1 MKLSRLFKPRAPRAD
16 PALPRT
22 VLGAMREDRGRFADL
37 RDARVLV
44 YWPHGFGDW
53 VHLSTIAPLLEQS
66 NTYAITRFGDDYVTL
81 MEGNRYF
88 APLYSGIRAPGDGEQ
103 QGARHLGVDL
113 RACNGGRVKL
123 ALPPPLDEEVL
134 RFGPEALLWTDYPET
149 EGRRPYPFHTKA
161 RNLARLLVRRQRLD
175 GFDLSQPLRSTLD
188 FSVPETT
195 GRVVD
200 ERLARF
206 APPGSRIAV
215 VSRAGVT
222 AARKNWGKPSDVREL
237 AAALRARDPKW
248 RVVSMDGE
256 SFEGVA
262 GFRELFGD
270 VDEPF
275 ARTLK
280 AVLARTDLLVGVPAG
295 PLHLAMAHGG
305 LPVVGLWMAHHPDW
319 YDEPNP
325 VAMHLVG
332 RYVRDRGFDR
342 RPATTTKP
350 PSLQHRIAYVDTPE
364 IPVARVLEAIE
375 AITG

>member
-1 MKLSRLFKPRAPRAD
+1 
-16 PALPRT
+16 
-22 VLGAMREDRGRFADL
+22 
-37 RDARVLV
+37 
-44 YWPHGFGDW
+44 
-53 VHLSTIAPLLEQS
+53 
-66 NTYAITRFGDDYVTL
+66 
-81 MEGNRYF
+81 
-88 APLYSGIRAPGDGEQ
+88 
-103 QGARHLGVDL
+103 
-113 RACNGGRVKL
+113 
-123 ALPPPLDEEVL
+123 
-134 RFGPEALLWTDYPET
+134 
-149 EGRRPYPFHTKA
+149 
-161 RNLARLLVRRQRLD
+161 
-175 GFDLSQPLRSTLD
+175 
-188 FSVPETT
+188 
-195 GRVVD
+195 
-200 ERLARF
+200 
-206 APPGSRIAV
+206 
-215 VSRAGVT
+215 
-222 AARKNWGKPSDVREL
+222 
-237 AAALRARDPKW
+237 
-248 RVVSMDGE
+248 MDGE